1 MHSPTLLIMASILMW
16 IVTTVLAAMWYFNRR
31 IPGLRIWAL
40 SYLSGFGLCVLF
52 LSRDSLPEPGFVI
65 ASQTLSF
72 LIAYLNLAGARAYIG
87 RRPLP
92 ARYALAFALFLVA
105 LALYFTIEQ
114 PAPGVRFAASSVT
127 TGILFLLSAR
137 TLAVGGIHDYPARYL
152 FALAST
158 GHGLFLLLRPLLFS
172 PGNAGLFDANHVLA
186 VSEFV
191 LLESIVALILLALG
205 ALMLANEHSA
215 TELRRLAELDSLTSV
230 FNRRA
235 FMNLFAKAL
244 SQSQRSGQP
253 VAVLLVDLDHFKS
266 INDTL
271 GHKGGDDALQHF
283 VSTAAASLRNEDV
296 IGRIGGEEF
305 AILLA
310 GTGLRDALATAERVR
325 AAVEGSPL
333 PVDDREAVGLTVSIG
348 VGLSRRN
355 ATAESI
361 LERADKAMYEAKHKG
376 RNRVETLDSEEPFH
390 RVACAA

>member
-1 MHSPTLLIMASILMW
+1 MHSHTLLIMASILMW
-16 IVTTVLAAMWYFNRR
+16 IVTAVLAAMWYFNRR

-52 LSRDSLPEPGFVI
+52 LSHGRLPEPAFVV
-65 ASQTLSF
+65 ASQVLSF
-72 LIAYLNLAGARAYIG
+72 LIAYLNLAGARAYVG
-87 RRPLP
+87 RRALP
-92 ARYALAFALFLVA
+92 GRYAAGFALVLVA
-105 LALYFTIEQ
+105 LALYFTLED
-114 PAPGVRFAASSVT
+114 PAPGVRFAATSVT
-127 TGILFLLSAR
+127 TGVLFLLSAR

-152 FALAST
+152 FAFASA

-172 PGNAGLFDANHVLA
+172 PGSAGLFAAGHVLA

-191 LLESIVALILLALG
+191 MLESIIALNLLAFG

-215 TELRRLAELDSLTSV
+215 TELRRLADLDSLTGV

-235 FMNLFAKAL
+235 FMSLFAKAL
-244 SQSQRSGQP
+244 SQSQRSGHP
-253 VAVLLVDLDHFKS
+253 VAVLLLDLDHFKT

-283 VSTAAASLRNEDV
+283 VSTATASLRNEDV

-325 AAVEGSPL
+325 AAVEGNPL
-333 PVDDREAVGLTVSIG
+333 HVDGRETVALSVSIG
-348 VGLSRRN
+348 VAVSSGT
-355 ATAESI
+355 ATAASL
-361 LERADKAMYEAKHKG
+361 LERADQAMYEAKRQG
-376 RNRVETLDSEEPFH
+376 RNRVETLDSEEPL
-390 RVACAA
+390 RLVARAA